1 MHTSKPFLIVQLR
14 PEDVASDD
22 EYRAFL
28 RYGGIPPERA
38 HRVRIEH
45 GEVPEV
51 DLSAYAGVIVGG
63 GPYNVSDPEEKKSE
77 AQRRAEA
84 WLMTLLDTVVTRDT
98 SYLGSCY
105 GLGILGCHEGAVVS
119 KERYGEGA
127 GAVTIEVTDEGANDP
142 LLAGLPRTFRAFTGH
157 KEACQAV
164 PPGAVCLARS
174 EACPVQMIRVG
185 KRVYGVQFHTELDH
199 AGLVV
204 RVNAYKHMGYFLPE
218 EGDDLIARARA
229 EDVCIPMEILRR
241 FVERC
246 SL

>member
-1 MHTSKPFLIVQLR
+1 MSTTKPFLIVQLR
-14 PEDVASDD
+14 PEDAASDD

-28 RYGGIPPERA
+28 RYGNIAPERA

-51 DLSAYAGVIVGG
+51 DLSTYAGVLVGG
-63 GPYNVSDPEEKKSE
+63 GPYNVSDPEEKKSD

-84 WLMTLLDTVVTRDT
+84 WLMALLDTIVARDIP
-98 SYLGSCY
+98 YLGSCY
-105 GLGILGCHEGAVVS
+105 GLGVLGYHEGVQVS

-127 GAVTIEVTDEGANDP
+127 GAVTIEVTDEGASDP
-142 LLAGLPRTFRAFTGH
+142 LLTGLPRTFRAFTGH

-164 PPGAVCLARS
+164 PLGAVCLARS

-185 KRVYGVQFHTELDH
+185 KWVYGVQFHTELDH
-199 AGLVV
+199 AGLEV
-204 RVNAYKHMGYFLPE
+204 RVNAYKHMGYFPPE
-218 EGDDLIARARA
+218 EGDSLIARART
-229 EDVCIPMEILRR
+229 EEIRVPMEVLQR

-246 SL
+246 DV